1 MDNLIH
7 GFKIISKTALDEMQA
22 EGIFAQHCATGLEV
36 YHIHNE
42 DNENLCAFAFM
53 TPPEDSSGVAHI
65 LEHSVLCGSKNYPLK
80 DPFLILSKQSVKTF
94 LNAMT
99 FPDKTVYPASSI
111 LEKDYFN
118 LMSVYGDAVFFRCSS
133 DKRLTKKDIGL
144 KLTKEERRIFPASY
158 SMRCAA
164 PILILTP
171 A

>member
-1 MDNLIH
+1 MDNLTH

-22 EGIFAQHCATGLEV
+22 EGIFARHCATGLEV
-36 YHIHNE
+36 YHIHND
-42 DNENLCAFAFM
+42 DNENLFAFAFM
-53 TPPEDSSGVAHI
+53 TAPENGSGVAHI

-118 LMSVYGDAVFFRCSS
+118 LMSVYGDAVFFRCSNG
-133 DKRLTKKDIGL
+133 KPLNRKGIGL
-144 KLTKEERRIFPASY
+144 NWTKPESRIFPAW
-158 SMRCAA
+158 C
-164 PILILTP
+164 
-171 A
+171 